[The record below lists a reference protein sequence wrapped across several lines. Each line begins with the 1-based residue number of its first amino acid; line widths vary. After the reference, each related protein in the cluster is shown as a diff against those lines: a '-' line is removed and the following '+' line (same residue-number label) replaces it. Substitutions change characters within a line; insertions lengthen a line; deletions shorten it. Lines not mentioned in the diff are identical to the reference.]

1 MKFTEILEELRKGKK
16 VTREKWEEC
25 KTECYKYIKL
35 EHGEIIAYLKDDNG
49 EDKVEERT
57 KCMFELTDFTAE
69 DWKLYEEP
77 NKNWKPK
84 QCEIYYSIS
93 ANGSIDYTNYDSNNG
108 IDKQRLSFG
117 NYFKNEEEAK
127 FVAKKLSIIKRL
139 ENLASNSLDWKDND
153 YKYFIFYDC
162 KEEKV
167 SVTSDRNDKYLP
179 FSIYFRS
186 KESCE
191 NAIKAIGERD
201 LKKYYFDIKDN
212 Q

>member
-16 VTREKWEEC
+16 VTREKWEEW

-35 EHGEIIAYLKDDNG
+35 EHGEIIAYLKDDTG

-57 KCMFELTDFTAE
+57 KCMFELVDFNAE
-69 DWKLYEEP
+69 DWKIYEEKP
-77 NKNWKPK
+77 TRIWKPEFGEK
-84 QCEIYYSIS
+84 YYYITTSGDVAYNTFNTS
-93 ANGSIDYTNYDSNNG
+93 LDEY
-108 IDKQRLSFG
+108 RLSFR
-117 NYFKNEEEAK
+117 NVFKTAEEAK

-139 ENLASNSLDWKDND
+139 ENLASNSLDWKGNN

-167 SVTSDRNDKYLP
+167 SVASDINDKYLP

-191 NAIKAIGERD
+191 NAIKAIGERN

>member
-1 MKFTEILEELRKGKK
+1 MD
-16 VTREKWEEC
+16 EC
-25 KTECYKYIKL
+25 GYATYRSYDETSSRDNSQIK
-35 EHGEIIAYLKDDNG
+35 
-49 EDKVEERT
+49 
-57 KCMFELTDFTAE
+57 
-69 DWKLYEEP
+69 
-77 NKNWKPK
+77 
-84 QCEIYYSIS
+84 
-93 ANGSIDYTNYDSNNG
+93 
-108 IDKQRLSFG
+108 FG

-139 ENLASNSLDWKDND
+139 ENLASNSLDWKGND

-167 SVTSDRNDKYLP
+167 SVASDINDKYLP

>member
-1 MKFTEILEELRKGKK
+1 MSKEKKYMNFNEMLECLEKGEKVRLSTWQENDYIGIRSNIGIYQYYEDNSPYKQYEFSHRDIHAAHWEI
-16 VTREKWEEC
+16 
-25 KTECYKYIKL
+25 YKPS
-35 EHGEIIAYLKDDNG
+35 EGIIFPKDD
-49 EDKVEERT
+49 EK
-57 KCMFELTDFTAE
+57 
-69 DWKLYEEP
+69 
-77 NKNWKPK
+77 
-84 QCEIYYSIS
+84 IYYLDECGYATYRS
-93 ANGSIDYTNYDSNNG
+93 YDETSSRDNSQ
-108 IDKQRLSFG
+108 IKFG

-139 ENLASNSLDWKDND
+139 ENLASNSLDWKGND

-167 SVTSDRNDKYLP
+167 SVASDINDKYLP

-186 KESCE
+186 KKSCE